1 MTPTPTAPTLFAG
14 TLASLLVLLVISST
28 AEARPKPRE
37 RPAPVVDADADDAA
51 RVGGGPVAEYIF
63 DTEDVDG
70 LVLRPEGMPVAQHTR
85 VRFPSLLNIRG
96 HFVPELVRLAKDL

>member
-1 MTPTPTAPTLFAG
+1 MTPTPFLFAG
-14 TLASLLVLLVISST
+14 TLAALLVVLVVLVMPST
-28 AEARPKPRE
+28 AQARPKPRE
-37 RPAPVVDADADDAA
+37 RPALVVDADADEAA
-51 RVGGGPVAEYIF
+51 RVGGSPIAEYIF

-85 VRFPSLLNIRG
+85 VRFPSLLSIRG